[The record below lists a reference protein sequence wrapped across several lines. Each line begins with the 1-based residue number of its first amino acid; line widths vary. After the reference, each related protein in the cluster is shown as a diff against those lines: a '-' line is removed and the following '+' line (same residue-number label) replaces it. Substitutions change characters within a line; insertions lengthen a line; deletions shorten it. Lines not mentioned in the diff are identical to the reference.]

1 MHKKYLKCDGKNDV
15 GLQTAT
21 FLIEVTCILNFFG
34 TNFEPIN
41 WNLKKNYFQLDGP
54 KFIKELPSHQLLRLN
69 ENLNLKCEIDSNPSS
84 SITWSLNGTYIYSYP
99 VLTINSINQNNYGVY
114 TCTASLKD
122 FQKVSSS
129 TIVLPPGLAQL

>member
-1 MHKKYLKCDGKNDV
+1 MYFKL
-15 GLQTAT
+15 
-21 FLIEVTCILNFFG
+21 FFG

-41 WNLKKNYFQLDGP
+41 YSLTNFNFQLDGP

-129 TIVLPPGLAQL
+129 TIVLPPGSFSSTLNSTDV